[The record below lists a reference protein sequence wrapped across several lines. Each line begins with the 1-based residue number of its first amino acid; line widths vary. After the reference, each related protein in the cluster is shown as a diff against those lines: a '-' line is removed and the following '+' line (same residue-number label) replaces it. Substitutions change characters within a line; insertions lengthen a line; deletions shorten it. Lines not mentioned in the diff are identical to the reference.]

1 MGSTFAN
8 DLASMQDLSM
18 ENSIGIHLQ
27 SNHYP
32 PVPLSMVQPCIDAI
46 NAYWDNDLNCEI
58 ELPEPITWRGKSSAP
73 AHAIVEAHHLDS
85 WLEIEDD
92 FTDMDSE

>member
-46 NAYWDNDLNCEI
+46 DAYWDNDFNRAI

-73 AHAIVEAHHLDS
+73 AHAIIEAHHLNAWCESD
-85 WLEIEDD
+85 EYE
-92 FTDMDSE
+92 E

>member
-27 SNHYP
+27 GNHYP

-58 ELPEPITWRGKSSAP
+58 ELFEPITWRGKSSAP
-73 AHAIVEAHHLDS
+73 AHAIIEAHHLNAWCESD
-85 WLEIEDD
+85 EYE
-92 FTDMDSE
+92 E

>member
-27 SNHYP
+27 GNHYP

-46 NAYWDNDLNCEI
+46 NAYWEDDFNREI

-73 AHAIVEAHHLDS
+73 AHAIIEAHHLNS
-85 WLEIEDD
+85 WCESDEY
-92 FTDMDSE
+92 EE